1 MDRNYYYRILGLQQG
16 ATNQQIKKAFESRM
30 ARLSSP
36 DYADDPEYVAKKM
49 SQAKYAYSVLMGS
62 AAPMTKAQRKK
73 NYECYKDDIE
83 DNRDADHFIEKHGR
97 RMKNLDASVAA
108 ASAKQKLKDTFGN
121 FAANSEIELPKG
133 MGKIIAAIV
142 IAVIPL
148 LISLTGNLMGD
159 AFDYSSPEPDYSVS
173 VEAEAA
179 DKEYVTD
186 NINAVDRVL
195 ARDMEYDFWGNLQ
208 YPATDID
215 AEDIEWELSDETS
228 EELWFLNDS
237 LAKAMGIDSV
247 ADMVTYLTGDE
258 EFYWYS
264 DDYAISELITGIMSA
279 PAFSDIAGME
289 CMYTG
294 EVILTYADYME
305 FLILTAEIQT
315 DEICSMPAVDYYD

>member
-1 MDRNYYYRILGLQQG
+1 MDKKYYYRALGLQQG

-121 FAANSEIELPKG
+121 LAANSEIELPKG
-133 MGKIIAAIV
+133 MGKIIAAVV

-148 LISLTGNLMGD
+148 LISLAGNLVGD
-159 AFDYSSPEPDYSVS
+159 AFDYSSSEPDYSVS
-173 VEAEAA
+173 VEAENA
-179 DKEYVTD
+179 DKEYVMD
-186 NINAVDRVL
+186 NIEAVDRIL
-195 ARDMEYDFWGNLQ
+195 TRDMEYDFFGSLT
-208 YPATDID
+208 YPDVEVFD
-215 AEDIEWELSDETS
+215 DVEWELSDETYGQ
-228 EELWFLNDS
+228 LWSMNDN
-237 LAKAMGIDSV
+237 LAHAMGIDSV
-247 ADMVTYLTGDE
+247 YDMITYLTGDE
-258 EFYWYS
+258 DAFWNN
-264 DDYAISELITGIMSA
+264 DDQMISYYMVELMGA
-279 PAFSDIAGME
+279 PGFSDIAGME
-289 CMYTG
+289 NMYTG
-294 EVILTYADYME
+294 EVVLTYADYME
-305 FLILTAEIQT
+305 FLIITAEIQT